1 MSHVTPQ
8 LDLSL
13 LFMSANCRTSYAV
26 TVMAGR
32 RDRASGGGGI
42 IDTGSFLRN
51 LFVPSQA
58 QFQIPGPFRD
68 GVSLCALA
76 CMTS

>member
-1 MSHVTPQ
+1 MSHMTPQ

-13 LFMSANCRTSYAV
+13 LFMSANCRASYAV

-32 RDRASGGGGI
+32 RDRASGGGT

-58 QFQIPGPFRD
+58 QFHRYQVHFVTECHCVPSP
-68 GVSLCALA
+68 A
-76 CMTS
+76 